1 MDRLALIFNLEDSDH
16 SPQTPERIGKIP
28 SIPTLFPNTPQPDTP
43 TSQRNIDLRNGKK
56 VPMKSKDYLRRL
68 QDQTKAIKKQNDK
81 AHRNHFGA
89 GGSKSA

>member
-1 MDRLALIFNLEDSDH
+1 MIILYQPSNST
-16 SPQTPERIGKIP
+16 PQTPARIGEIP
-28 SIPTLFPNTPQPDTP
+28 SIPTLFPITPQPVAT

-56 VPMKSKDYLRRL
+56 VPMKSKDYLKRL
-68 QDQTKAIKKQNDK
+68 QDEKRAIKKQNDK